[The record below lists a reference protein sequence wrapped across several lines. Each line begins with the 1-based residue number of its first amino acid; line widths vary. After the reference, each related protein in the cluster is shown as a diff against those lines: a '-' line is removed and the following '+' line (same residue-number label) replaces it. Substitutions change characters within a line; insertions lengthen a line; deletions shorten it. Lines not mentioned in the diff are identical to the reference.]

1 MSLEKAISLAAEKHA
16 GQVDKMGRPYIIH
29 PIMVMVGLGP
39 DATEAERIVAILHDI
54 VEDTDVTFDDLR
66 RMGFSEEVVDAIRRL
81 TKEKGYDEE
90 KHLLAILDNVIAKKV
105 KIKDIEHNMDL
116 KRLKNK
122 NDLQES
128 DFKRLKRYLKWYG
141 RLTGT

>member
-1 MSLEKAISLAAEKHA
+1 MNLEKAISLAAEKHA

-39 DATEAERIVAILHDI
+39 DATEAERIVAVLHDV

-81 TKEKGYDEE
+81 TKEEGYDEE

-128 DFKRLKRYLKWYG
+128 DFKRLKRYLRWYG